1 MLQNTFKT
9 LGSKKSMVYKNTPG
23 GGGGEGWREV
33 NHIWLVGYYE
43 FQNEKNHF

>member
-23 GGGGEGWREV
+23 GGGGGGGGGGRVERGKPYLARG
-33 NHIWLVGYYE
+33 LL
-43 FQNEKNHF
+43 